1 MPQTGLGYALFVGG
15 RPSYPVSRGVCVCV
29 CVLGTMVLEA
39 NHFSQLKHKQNT
51 RGAAAAAVGKHNN
64 IRRASLTPWDSRHTL
79 YTRWCGV
86 RFLEGLAL
94 NPALTASVERTAD
107 PRVIFKDHRP
117 RSEEHI
123 RPPLRVDLKP
133 TRANSLRFTSSLPD
147 EPRK

>member
-79 YTRWCGV
+79 YTR
-86 RFLEGLAL
+86 
-94 NPALTASVERTAD
+94 
-107 PRVIFKDHRP
+107 
-117 RSEEHI
+117 
-123 RPPLRVDLKP
+123 
-133 TRANSLRFTSSLPD
+133 
-147 EPRK
+147 